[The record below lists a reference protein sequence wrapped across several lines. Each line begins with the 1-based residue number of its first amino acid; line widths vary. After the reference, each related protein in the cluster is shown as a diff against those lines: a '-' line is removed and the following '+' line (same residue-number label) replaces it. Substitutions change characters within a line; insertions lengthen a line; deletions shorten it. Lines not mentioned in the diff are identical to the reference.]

1 MDKKFCWKHIT
12 FSDGSNPY
20 ICKTEADFNRMK
32 KKYHLEQISGDFWEA
47 KVKPEPDL
55 FKVEVMEDDE

>member
-1 MDKKFCWKHIT
+1 MSDKYVWQHIQ

-20 ICKTEADFNRMK
+20 ICKTEVEFNRMK
-32 KKYHLEQISGDFWEA
+32 KKYRLEQISGDFWEA
-47 KVKPEPDL
+47 KVEPEPDL